1 MDRRPDALSQRGHPM
16 KAPTI
21 PSPTPEID
29 REDERLVTTQGAR
42 ATVVNAASRVRS
54 GDLGTLPIIVGIVLV
69 WALFGVLNPVFLSS
83 TNVGNLLVQSASEG
97 IIALGIVTVLLVG
110 EIDLSVGSM
119 AGVGSSI
126 LGVGFVL
133 HGWPLSATIAVV
145 LAAGAVVGLTYGLV
159 FIHFQV
165 PSFVITLAGLL
176 ALLGLQLML
185 VGQTGSINIPFSSSL
200 VRFMEKDVLP
210 HTVSYALAAAV
221 ALAYAVSTWA
231 RARRRARVSLS
242 SRSAAGVIAPSALL
256 CIGLELACWYVN
268 RAGGVSDA
276 FVLFAAL
283 VVVMDFLLR
292 RTHWGRAVYAVGGSR
307 EAARRAGIN
316 VAGTYISVFVLCA
329 MFAALGGMFLAGWLG
344 ASSTEAGTGNV
355 NLDAIAAAVIGGT
368 SLFGGRGGAYSAL
381 LGIAVIQ
388 SIANGLDL
396 LNLSSA
402 QQFMITGGVLTI
414 AVIVDS
420 LSQRARRAHGR
431 A

>member
-1 MDRRPDALSQRGHPM
+1 MGRRPDSLSELGHAM
-16 KAPTI
+16 KAPAL
-21 PSPTPEID
+21 PSPTPETD

-42 ATVVNAASRVRS
+42 ATVANAASRVRS

-83 TNVGNLLVQSASEG
+83 TNLGNLLVQSASEG

-126 LGVGFVL
+126 VGVGFVL

-185 VGQTGSINIPFSSSL
+185 VGQTGSINIPFSSPL

-210 HTVSYALAAAV
+210 HTFSYALAGAV
-221 ALAYAVSTWA
+221 ALTYAVSTWA
-231 RARRRARVSLS
+231 RARRRARASLS
-242 SRSAAGVIAPSALL
+242 SRSAAGIIASSALL
-256 CIGLELACWYVN
+256 CLGLELACWYVN

-276 FVLFAAL
+276 FVFFAAL

>member
-1 MDRRPDALSQRGHPM
+1 M
-16 KAPTI
+16 KAPTAA
-21 PSPTPEID
+21 PPMPTID
-29 REDERLVTTQGAR
+29 REDERLLTSVGVRGTL
-42 ATVVNAASRVRS
+42 VNAASRVRS

-69 WALFGVLNPVFLSS
+69 WALFGVLNPIFLSS

-97 IIALGIVTVLLVG
+97 IIALGIVVVLLVG

-126 LGVGFVL
+126 VGVGFVL

-145 LAAGAVVGLTYGLV
+145 LGAGAVVGLIYGLV
-159 FIHFQV
+159 FIRFQV

-185 VGQTGSINIPFSSSL
+185 VGQTGSINIPFTSAL

-210 HTVSYALAAAV
+210 HTLSYVLSAAV
-221 ALAYAVSTWA
+221 ASAYAGFAWA
-231 RARRRARVSLS
+231 RARRRARATLS
-242 SRSAAGVIAPSALL
+242 SRSATGIIVPSVLL
-256 CIGLELACWYVN
+256 LVGLEFACWYVN

-276 FVLFAAL
+276 FVVFAAL
-283 VVVMDFLLR
+283 VVVMDLLLR

-316 VAGTYISVFVLCA
+316 VTAVYLSVFVLCA

-368 SLFGGRGGAYSAL
+368 SLFGGRGSAYSAL

-402 QQFMITGGVLTI
+402 QQFIITGGVLTI

>member
-1 MDRRPDALSQRGHPM
+1 M
-16 KAPTI
+16 KAPTR
-21 PSPTPEID
+21 PSPLEALDTT
-29 REDERLVTTQGAR
+29 DERLVLRRGALGSL
-42 ATVVNAASRVRS
+42 ANALARIRS
-54 GDLGTLPIIVGIVLV
+54 GDIGTLPIIVGIVLV
-69 WALFGVLNPVFLSS
+69 WALFGILNPVFVSS
-83 TNVGNLLVQSASEG
+83 TNLGNLLVQSASEG
-97 IIALGIVTVLLVG
+97 IIALGIVLVLLVG

-126 LGVGFVL
+126 LGVGFVV
-133 HGWPLSATIAVV
+133 HGWPLSATVAVV
-145 LAAGAVVGLTYGLV
+145 LAAGAVVGLAYGLV

-165 PSFVITLAGLL
+165 PSFVITMAGLL
-176 ALLGLQLML
+176 ALLGLQLVL
-185 VGQTGSINIPFSSSL
+185 VGQTGSINIPFSSSI

-210 HTVSYALAAAV
+210 HLVSYVAAA
-221 ALAYAVSTWA
+221 AIAAGYAGVSWA
-231 RARRRARVSLS
+231 RARRRARAALS
-242 SRSAAGVIAPSALL
+242 SRSVASILVPSVALL
-256 CIGLELACWYVN
+256 AGLEFACWYVN

-276 FVLFAAL
+276 FVVFAAL
-283 VVVMDFLLR
+283 VAVMDFLLR

-316 VAGTYISVFVLCA
+316 VTAVYLSVFLLCA
-329 MFAALGGMFLAGWLG
+329 MFASLGGMFLAGWLG

-368 SLFGGRGGAYSAL
+368 SLFGGRGSAYSAL
-381 LGIAVIQ
+381 LGVAVIQ

-402 QQFMITGGVLTI
+402 QQFMITGGVLLI

-420 LSQRARRAHGR
+420 ISQRARRAHGR

>member
-1 MDRRPDALSQRGHPM
+1 M
-16 KAPTI
+16 KAPAL
-21 PSPTPEID
+21 PSPTPETD

-42 ATVVNAASRVRS
+42 ATVANAASRVRS

-83 TNVGNLLVQSASEG
+83 TNLGNLLVQSASEG

-126 LGVGFVL
+126 VGVGFVL

-185 VGQTGSINIPFSSSL
+185 VGQTGSINIPFSSPL

-210 HTVSYALAAAV
+210 HTFSYALAGAV
-221 ALAYAVSTWA
+221 ALTYAVSTWA
-231 RARRRARVSLS
+231 RARRRARASLS
-242 SRSAAGVIAPSALL
+242 SRSAAGIIASSALL
-256 CIGLELACWYVN
+256 CLGLELACWYVN

-276 FVLFAAL
+276 FVFFAAL

>member
-1 MDRRPDALSQRGHPM
+1 M
-16 KAPTI
+16 KAPTA
-21 PSPTPEID
+21 PPPPPAID
-29 REDERLVTTQGAR
+29 REDERLVVGRGAGGR
-42 ATVVNAASRVRS
+42 LATAMSRVRS
-54 GDLGTLPIIVGIVLV
+54 GDLGTLPIVVGIVLV
-69 WALFGVLNPVFLSS
+69 WALFGLLNPIFLSS

-97 IIALGIVTVLLVG
+97 IIALGIVIVLLVG

-126 LGVGFVL
+126 VGVGFVL
-133 HGWPLSATIAVV
+133 HGWPLSATVAVV

-185 VGQTGSINIPFSSSL
+185 VGQTGSINIPFSSAL

-210 HTVSYALAAAV
+210 HTLSYVLAAA
-221 ALAYAVSTWA
+221 AAAAYAGSTWA
-231 RARRRARVSLS
+231 RARRRARVALS
-242 SRSAAGVIAPSALL
+242 SRSVAGIIVPSALL
-256 CIGLELACWYVN
+256 LVGLEFACWYVN

-276 FVLFAAL
+276 FVFFAAL
-283 VVVMDFLLR
+283 VVVMDFMLR

-368 SLFGGRGGAYSAL
+368 SLFGGRGSAYSAL